1 MSAKAIDED
10 GLDSALVRLESV
22 ARTYGT
28 GQSAVV
34 AVRDATG
41 SVPARARLAV
51 TGPSGSGKS
60 TLLQL
65 MSGLDRPT
73 VGTVS
78 WPALAHRHLTPT
90 RSIAMVFQGPSLIPA
105 LNVEE
110 NVALPL
116 VLAGQTGRDAHAAA
130 RSALALV
137 DLTDLSDKLPE
148 ELSGGQ
154 SQRVAVARVL
164 ASRPRLILADEPT
177 GHLDAV
183 RGAHVIDV
191 LLAAADQL
199 QAALVISTHD
209 PAVADRMTSRWRMSE
224 GSIRTA
230 QETVRL

>member
-1 MSAKAIDED
+1 VTGQESD
-10 GLDSALVRLESV
+10 GSGAGDLLVRLDGV
-22 ARTYGT
+22 GRTYGA
-28 GQSAVV
+28 GHSAVFALHDVTCSV
-34 AVRDATG
+34 AAG
-41 SVPARARLAV
+41 ARLAI

-78 WPALAHRHLTPT
+78 WPALVDGHLIPT
-90 RSIAMVFQGPSLIPA
+90 RAVGMVFQGPSLIPA

-116 VLAGQTGRDAHAAA
+116 VLAGQEDREARAAA
-130 RSALALV
+130 RSAL
-137 DLTDLSDKLPE
+137 DLMGLGDLSQKQPE

-164 ASRPRLILADEPT
+164 ASKPRLILADEPT

-183 RGAHVIDV
+183 KGAQVIDV
-191 LLAAADQL
+191 LLAAADEL
-199 QAALVISTHD
+199 SAALVISTHD
-209 PAVADRMTSRWRMSE
+209 PVVAERMKLQWRMRE
-224 GSIRTA
+224 GAIDTLA
-230 QETVRL
+230 EMERL